1 MKIPHPKVLHI
12 VGSKNSGKT
21 TLIRFLIRELSSRRI
36 KVAALK
42 HSSHQ
47 HPLDKPGSDSQR
59 FAESFRQAGASP
71 VIFANPDGFAVFSYG
86 ISLASEEEFIKKALK
101 DVDIVLVESF
111 RSAAGKK
118 ILVLD
123 DKDFPDDSE
132 EVIAVVGNKTKPMRH
147 PIFSPN
153 DLGLVQFVLDACLKF
168 CRGSFPYLAF
178 HLTFPFKSFKFFSSF
193 ISIGLF

>member
-47 HPLDKPGSDSQR
+47 HSLDKPGSDSD
-59 FAESFRQAGASP
+59 SFRQAGASP

-86 ISLASEEEFIKKALK
+86 VSLASEEEFVKKALK

-132 EVIAVVGNKTKPMRH
+132 EVIAVVGNKTKPVRSRV
-147 PIFSPN
+147 FSPN
-153 DLGLVQFVLDACLKF
+153 DLGLVQFVLD
-168 CRGSFPYLAF
+168 Y
-178 HLTFPFKSFKFFSSF
+178 FKLRSKTN
-193 ISIGLF
+193 